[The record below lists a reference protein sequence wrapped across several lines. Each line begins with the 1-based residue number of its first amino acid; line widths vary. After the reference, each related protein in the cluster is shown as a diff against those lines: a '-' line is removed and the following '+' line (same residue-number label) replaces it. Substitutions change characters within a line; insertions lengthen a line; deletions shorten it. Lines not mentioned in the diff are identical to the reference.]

1 MQWPLSLDL
10 FQVNKSGQTPLHSTD
25 NVGIAQMLLDA
36 GASLSIPDKDGD
48 TPLYLA
54 VLRNNLDV
62 VKLLAPLSDLSLVG
76 TDLSPLQSL
85 AMATK
90 NF

>member
-1 MQWPLSLDL
+1 M
-10 FQVNKSGQTPLHSTD
+10 HSTD